1 MTAINRGF
9 FISAVV
15 SAVLVAI
22 AAFIYLPSSSR
33 LRAQLDAARRHR
45 DAGRATRAS
54 IAIVAVLIGIVLAA
68 VIQQLTGYFTE
79 TDRKPVQDIGRRPR
93 SPARPP

>member
-22 AAFIYLPSSSR
+22 AAFVYLPSSSP
-33 LRAQLDAARRHR
+33 
-45 DAGRATRAS
+45 S
-54 IAIVAVLIGIVLAA
+54 
-68 VIQQLTGYFTE
+68 
-79 TDRKPVQDIGRRPR
+79 
-93 SPARPP
+93 